1 MAVKNSAG
9 FKVLDAISAISKK
22 LAGSELK
29 IKRTKE
35 FTQAEEKLASYF
47 RITSGGVWILC
58 AIISHYF
65 DNGGDD
71 SNFNDIS
78 SFFDC
83 PVMSVVSYNDDIE
96 KLLAKGYIRNKYG
109 LDEKEI
115 DLRNEF
121 ELSPELIDCILH
133 DKKLALS
140 KKKKDGDSI
149 TSLVR
154 KMGTMIESS
163 DFPWD
168 KESSIAEIEK
178 KFKGTTFFSQVMRLV
193 PGQKTNKPHERMFF
207 YEVCSDFLRGYDSCL
222 DRTIT
227 DAYSCS
233 DDMKFRVANSFLNES
248 HILLKADLL
257 EFTEKGC
264 LTDSKLTL
272 TTKAKELLLGENARL
287 FKKSAK
293 GTDVISPE
301 DIKQKELFY
310 GAENEKEISRLKASL
325 QEENLRSIQER
336 LAGKG
341 LPKGIAVLLYGAPG
355 TGKTES
361 VYQIARE
368 TGREIL
374 HVDISSSKSCWFGES
389 EKIIKRIFTDYKQ
402 MCRTSRSDKDGKI
415 PILLFNEAD
424 GILSKR
430 KDVTKGSVAQTENAM
445 QNIILEEMEK
455 LDGIMVC
462 TTNLADNLDAAFE
475 RRFLFKIQF
484 EVPTLDAKKKIWRSK
499 LDWLDDD
506 AVASVANDYD
516 LSGGQIDNIARKIMM
531 DEVITGSRPDI
542 AELHAMCRSER
553 IESSGGRRIGFGG

>member
-1 MAVKNSAG
+1 MADKDNAG
-9 FKVLDAISAISKK
+9 FNVLDAISVLTKK
-22 LAGSELK
+22 LAESDFK
-29 IKRTKE
+29 FRR
-35 FTQAEEKLASYF
+35 TQAFTKAEERLDKYF
-47 RITSGGVWILC
+47 GTSSGGTWMLC
-58 AIISHYF
+58 GIISYYF
-65 DNGGDD
+65 DNHGHTC
-71 SNFNDIS
+71 NFNDLS
-78 SFFDC
+78 SFFGC
-83 PVMSVVSYNDDIE
+83 TVMSVIAYKEDMEN
-96 KLLAKGYIRNKYG
+96 LLARGYIRN
-109 LDEKEI
+109 DESVDETKI

-121 ELSPELIDCILH
+121 ELSTELLECILH
-133 DKKLALS
+133 NRNITVS
-140 KKKKDGDSI
+140 KKKDDGKSI
-149 TSLVR
+149 SSLVR
-154 KMGTMIESS
+154 KMGRIIESS
-163 DFPWD
+163 ARMKLSKIQDIEERFAKTAFISQTLRLIP
-168 KESSIAEIEK
+168 SSSMPQC
-178 KFKGTTFFSQVMRLV
+178 FD
-193 PGQKTNKPHERMFF
+193 RMFF
-207 YEVCSDFLRGYDSCL
+207 YDSCSDFLKGNDTCL
-222 DRTIT
+222 SRTIEDVYGDEDET
-227 DAYSCS
+227 
-233 DDMKFRVANSFLNES
+233 KFRMANSFLDES
-248 HILLKADLL
+248 HILLKTDLL
-257 EFTEKGC
+257 EFVNKGC

-272 TTKAKELLLGENARL
+272 TSKAKEILLGDDARL
-287 FKKSAK
+287 FMKSAK
-293 GTDVISPE
+293 GTNVIQPE
-301 DIKQKELFY
+301 DITPKELFY
-310 GAENEKEISRLKASL
+310 SEESGAEIGRLRASL
-325 QEENLRSIQER
+325 HEEKLRDIQER
-336 LAGKG
+336 LAAKG

-368 TGREIL
+368 TGRAIL
-374 HVDISSSKSCWFGES
+374 HVDISSAKSCWFGES
-389 EKIIKRIFTDYKQ
+389 EKIVKRIFTDYKQ

>member
-1 MAVKNSAG
+1 
-9 FKVLDAISAISKK
+9 
-22 LAGSELK
+22 
-29 IKRTKE
+29 
-35 FTQAEEKLASYF
+35 
-47 RITSGGVWILC
+47 
-58 AIISHYF
+58 
-65 DNGGDD
+65 
-71 SNFNDIS
+71 
-78 SFFDC
+78 
-83 PVMSVVSYNDDIE
+83 
-96 KLLAKGYIRNKYG
+96 

-115 DLRNEF
+115 DLKNEF
-121 ELSPELIDCILH
+121 ELSPELIECILH
-133 DKKLALS
+133 NRKLTLS
-140 KKKKDGDSI
+140 KKKEDDDSI

-154 KMGTMIESS
+154 KIGETVESQ
-163 DFPWD
+163 DFCPN
-168 KESSIAEIEK
+168 KESKIADIEK
-178 KFKGTTFFSQVMRLV
+178 KFKGNAFFSQILQLV
-193 PGQKTNKPHERMFF
+193 PGNESENLNERMFF
-207 YEVCSDFLRGYDSCL
+207 YEVCSDFLRGYDSSL
-222 DRTIT
+222 DRTI
-227 DAYSCS
+227 DDSYACS
-233 DDMKFRVANSFLNES
+233 DDMKFRIAKSFLNGN
-248 HILLKADLL
+248 HILLKADLV

-264 LTDSKLTL
+264 LTNSKLTL
-272 TTKAKELLLGENARL
+272 TMKAKDLLLGENARL
-287 FKKSAK
+287 FRKSAK

-310 GAENEKEISRLKASL
+310 GAENEKEIAKLKASL
-325 QEENLRSIQER
+325 QDENLCSIQER

-374 HVDISSSKSCWFGES
+374 HVDISKSKSCWFGES

-402 MCRTSRSDKDGKI
+402 MCKRKWSDEAGKI

-430 KDVTKGSVAQTENAM
+430 TDVTKGSVAQTENAM